1 MVKSRIIYLLL
12 CLTLVLSLAG
22 GFLATSAL
30 AQSPTPAPSAT
41 PTPTSTP
48 TPTPTATPPL
58 LALETDIPSYSDDS
72 GATFN
77 FDVTIKY
84 NGNDRQTANIG
95 ASTTAPGWVAN
106 VTYSGR
112 QANSVD
118 IGPAGQYGPDTKTV
132 QVTLSPGVS
141 IKPDKGTYVVTLK
154 VTVGTLTKT
163 LDLTGIVRSKY
174 SYSMNTDNGRLSM
187 NAEAG
192 KDNHYT
198 VVLSNSGT
206 EALTNI
212 SFSSDKPDNWI
223 IKFNP
228 EKVDSLAPGKTQQ
241 VDVVVS
247 PPSGKTI
254 AGDYMITLRSN
265 NDKVSSTM
273 DVRVT
278 ALTPTIWGWVGIII
292 VVVVVIGLGVLFLK
306 LGRR

>member
-12 CLTLVLSLAG
+12 CLTLALSLAG
-22 GFLATSAL
+22 GFIATSAL
-30 AQSPTPAPSAT
+30 AQSPTPAPTTA
-41 PTPTSTP
+41 
-48 TPTPTATPPL
+48 PTPTATPPL

-77 FDVTIKY
+77 FDVTVKY

-141 IKPDKGTYVVTLK
+141 VKPDKGTYVVTLK

-163 LDLTGIVRSKY
+163 IDLTGIVRSKF
-174 SYSMNTDNGRLSM
+174 SYSMNSDNGRLSM

-241 VDVVVS
+241 VDIVVS